1 MEGAIVV
8 AFTHRTFAIGRRG
21 AMPWPRIREDMRR
34 FRAITHG
41 GTLVMG
47 RKTYES
53 LGEKALPGRSMVVLG
68 LTGLGLHGPNGNNSD
83 VIADEVDMDR
93 TSSYYYVG
101 GEIVYAH
108 AVDIVDTIYATILEK
123 EYEGCDRFFPV
134 DRLKEF
140 EIASYGD
147 RAYSDAAECHYRFVT
162 YKRRHPAP
170 LPASMSPMARVIE
183 HCVRINA
190 AATARTAAASPPPPA
205 ACDSNAAGADD
216 ADDPT
221 PFVHHDSQYHALMHD
236 VMQTGDDRPDRTGTG
251 TRAVFGRHMAFD
263 LSRGTVPFL
272 TTKRLAWKSVLR
284 ELLWMLRGE
293 TDSKILEAQG
303 VNIWRGNTTREFL
316 DARGLWDY
324 PEGETGPLYGA
335 AFRRFRDG
343 EVDQFERVIAG
354 LKNDP
359 YSRRHLM
366 TTFDPSVVDR
376 CVLMP
381 CHGIAIQFYVA
392 PGTTPKQ
399 KQKLSCAV
407 YCRSSDVFLGL
418 PFNIASY
425 AMLTHIVAARIG
437 ASPHKLVV
445 STGDTHIYLNHMDQV
460 ARQLDRDPMPSPVF
474 RVRCGPDV
482 RVEDMDVDRDFE
494 VVAYL
499 HHPAIEAPMA
509 V

>member
-1 MEGAIVV
+1 MRSAIVV
-8 AFTHRTFAIGRRG
+8 AFTHRTFAIGRHG
-21 AMPWPRIREDMRR
+21 AMPWPRIKEDMRR
-34 FRAITHG
+34 FRRITHG

-53 LGEKALPGRSMVVLG
+53 IGETALPGRSMVVLG
-68 LTGLGLHGPNGNNSD
+68 LTGLGLHGGD
-83 VIADEVDMDR
+83 ADLTAAEVETDLA
-93 TSSYYYVG
+93 YYYVC

-108 AVDIVDTIYATILEK
+108 AVDIVDTIYATIVEK

-134 DRLKEF
+134 DRLDAF

-147 RAYSDAAECHYRFVT
+147 RAYSDEEQCHYRFVT

-170 LPASMSPMARVIE
+170 LPASMSPMARAIE
-183 HCVRINA
+183 RCVLLNA
-190 AATARTAAASPPPPA
+190 GTAAPA
-205 ACDSNAAGADD
+205 REDDREDDVVPAGGDGE
-216 ADDPT
+216 
-221 PFVHHDSQYHALMHD
+221 FVHHDTQYHALLRD
-236 VMQTGDDRPDRTGTG
+236 ILRNGDDRPDRTGTG
-251 TRAVFGRHMAFD
+251 TRAVFGRQMTFD

-316 DARGLWDY
+316 DARGLFDY
-324 PEGETGPLYGA
+324 QEGETGPLYGA
-335 AFRRFRDG
+335 SFRRFRDG
-343 EVDQFERVIAG
+343 EVDQLQRVIEG
-354 LKNDP
+354 LKRDP

-381 CHGIAIQFYVA
+381 CHGIAVQFFVTPDRRA
-392 PGTTPKQ
+392 PATEPRSTQQPTRPM
-399 KQKLSCAV
+399 LSCAV
-407 YCRSSDVFLGL
+407 YCRCSDVFLGL

-425 AMLTHIVAARIG
+425 AMLTHIVAAQIG
-437 ASPHKLVV
+437 ASPHQLVV
-445 STGDTHIYLNHMDQV
+445 STGDTIIYLNHVEQV
-460 ARQLDRDPMPSPVF
+460 ARQLERGPMPSPAF
-474 RVRCGPDV
+474 RVLCGPDV

>member
-1 MEGAIVV
+1 
-8 AFTHRTFAIGRRG
+8 
-21 AMPWPRIREDMRR
+21 MR
-34 FRAITHG
+34 
-41 GTLVMG
+41 
-47 RKTYES
+47 
-53 LGEKALPGRSMVVLG
+53 
-68 LTGLGLHGPNGNNSD
+68 
-83 VIADEVDMDR
+83 
-93 TSSYYYVG
+93 
-101 GEIVYAH
+101 
-108 AVDIVDTIYATILEK
+108 DIL
-123 EYEGCDRFFPV
+123 
-134 DRLKEF
+134 L
-140 EIASYGD
+140 
-147 RAYSDAAECHYRFVT
+147 
-162 YKRRHPAP
+162 
-170 LPASMSPMARVIE
+170 
-183 HCVRINA
+183 N
-190 AATARTAAASPPPPA
+190 
-205 ACDSNAAGADD
+205 
-216 ADDPT
+216 
-221 PFVHHDSQYHALMHD
+221 
-236 VMQTGDDRPDRTGTG
+236 GDDRPDRTGTG
-251 TRAVFGRHMAFD
+251 TRAVFGRHMTFD

-303 VNIWRGNTTREFL
+303 VNIWRGNTSREFL
-316 DARGLWDY
+316 DARGLEDY

-343 EVDQFERVIAG
+343 AVDQFETVIEG

-381 CHGIAIQFYVA
+381 CHGIAIQFYI
-392 PGTTPKQ
+392 TPDPREPATERQ
-399 KQKLSCAV
+399 KQMLSCAV

-437 ASPHKLVV
+437 ASPHNLVV
-445 STGDTHIYLNHMDQV
+445 STGDTHVYLNHMEQV
-460 ARQLDRDPMPSPVF
+460 ARQLERYPMPSPVF
-474 RVRCGPDV
+474 RVLCGPDV